1 MELLFIID
9 PLDKLKE
16 YKDSSIAMM
25 RAAQARGHQV
35 WACQASNLHVWE
47 GRVIALATQLDI
59 RPGPQWYLKT
69 GIRTRLLADFGAVIM
84 RKDPPVDQDY
94 LAATHLLSLAEE
106 MDGTRVFN
114 RPSSLRDYNEKLS
127 IFRFPQFVAATL
139 VSASHDLV
147 QGFLEEHGDIILK
160 PLHAMGGAG
169 VFRVHSSDPSNL
181 PSLMEMLSRH
191 GEHAIMAQR
200 YLPEIIDGD
209 KRILLING
217 EPVPHA
223 LARVPAPGAIRGN
236 LAAGGTGHARPLTE
250 RDEEIAY
257 TVGRVAREAGLF
269 LVGLD
274 VIGDYLTEV
283 NVTSPTGFVEITA
296 QTGLDVANAFVTA
309 LENAA
314 GHI

>member
-9 PLDKLKE
+9 PPDTLKE

-35 WACQASNLHVWE
+35 WTCQANDLHVWE
-47 GRVIALATQLDI
+47 GRVIALTSQLNVKPGKLWYAKTDI
-59 RPGPQWYLKT
+59 RS
-69 GIRTRLLADFGAVIM
+69 RLLADFGAVVM
-84 RKDPPVDQDY
+84 RTDPPVDRNY

-106 MDGTRVFN
+106 MDGARVFN
-114 RPSSLRDYNEKLS
+114 HPASLRDYNEKLS

-139 VSASHDLV
+139 VSASQDLV

-160 PLHAMGGAG
+160 PLHGMGGQG
-169 VFRVHSSDPSNL
+169 VFRVRSGDPANL
-181 PSLMEMLSRH
+181 PSLMEMLTQH
-191 GEHAIMAQR
+191 GKQAIMAQG
-200 YLPEIIDGD
+200 YLPEIEEGD

-223 LARVPAPGAIRGN
+223 LARVPAPGEVRGN

-274 VIGDYLTEV
+274 VIGEYLTEI

-296 QTGLDVANAFVTA
+296 QTGFDVADAFIAA
-309 LENAA
+309 LESTLS
-314 GHI
+314 